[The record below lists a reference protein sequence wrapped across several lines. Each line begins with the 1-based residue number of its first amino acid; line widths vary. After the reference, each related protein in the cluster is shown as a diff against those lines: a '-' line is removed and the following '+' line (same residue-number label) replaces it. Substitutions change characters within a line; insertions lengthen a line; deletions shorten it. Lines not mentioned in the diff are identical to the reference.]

1 MDDLAVIIVSTN
13 EARWLRPCLSTLF
26 AHLGALRADV
36 VVADNRSTDGTREL
50 VESEF
55 PEARVVTCDN
65 YGFGHANNRALLT
78 TNARYVVFLNPDTEI
93 REGSFADLLARMD
106 ASPGLGLA
114 GVKQITPD
122 GRLFPTIRRFP
133 NVVRALFQALGSER
147 YPLRA
152 SWLGE
157 RELDL
162 SRYEHEFDCDWTS
175 GSFMLARREALE
187 SAGYFDERF
196 FIYSE
201 ETDLCLRIKSAGW
214 DIRHLAD
221 HDRAPPRPEGR
232 RQSEDG
238 CPRRVLSEAI
248 QPKALLPGTS
258 QCLPRRSRPRL
269 WSSRRCSPTRSR
281 GCCRATL
288 RVARSA
294 FGPARAHSA
303 AIRITPEGRRCAEGG
318 CSVRW
323 LEARDHATRCRIAA
337 LPPPPA
343 ASEK

>member
-1 MDDLAVIIVSTN
+1 MDDLAVIVVSTN
-13 EARWLRPCLSTLF
+13 EAQWLRPCLSTLL
-26 AHLGALRADV
+26 AHLGALQADV

-50 VESEF
+50 VEREF
-55 PEARVVTCDN
+55 PQARVVTCEN

-93 REGSFADLLARMD
+93 REGSFAELVARMD

-122 GRLFPTIRRFP
+122 GRVFPTIRRFP
-133 NVVRALFQALGSER
+133 NALRALFEAMGSER

-162 SRYEHEFDCDWTS
+162 SRYERELDCDWTS

-214 DIRHLAD
+214 DIRHLPIMTVLHHAQKAGVNPKMASQD
-221 HDRAPPRPEGR
+221 AYARKQYSRKHFSPAHRSAYLGALALGYGVRAVARRRDREVAAGRRSESRAALSVLLGLTAPPFGSP
-232 RQSEDG
+232 
-238 CPRRVLSEAI
+238 
-248 QPKALLPGTS
+248 PKVAVAP
-258 QCLPRRSRPRL
+258 
-269 WSSRRCSPTRSR
+269 
-281 GCCRATL
+281 RAT
-288 RVARSA
+288 
-294 FGPARAHSA
+294 
-303 AIRITPEGRRCAEGG
+303 
-318 CSVRW
+318 
-323 LEARDHATRCRIAA
+323 
-337 LPPPPA
+337 PP
-343 ASEK
+343 SDG

>member
-1 MDDLAVIIVSTN
+1 MRTSWSRTTD
-13 EARWLRPCLSTLF
+13 
-26 AHLGALRADV
+26 
-36 VVADNRSTDGTREL
+36 STDGTREL
-50 VESEF
+50 VEGEF

-93 REGSFADLLARMD
+93 REGSFADLVARMD

-133 NVVRALFQALGSER
+133 NAVRALFQALGSER

-162 SRYEHEFDCDWTS
+162 SRYEHELDCDWTS
-175 GSFMLARREALE
+175 GSFMLASREALE
-187 SAGYFDERF
+187 SAGFFDERF

-214 DIRHLAD
+214 DIRHLPIMTVLHHAQKAGVSPKMAAQD
-221 HDRAPPRPEGR
+221 AYSRKQYSRKHFSPAHRHAYLGALALGYGVRAVAPRRDREVAAGRRSESRAALATVVGLKPPPFGAPPRVALNVLEGEER
-232 RQSEDG
+232 S
-238 CPRRVLSEAI
+238 CPR
-248 QPKALLPGTS
+248 
-258 QCLPRRSRPRL
+258 
-269 WSSRRCSPTRSR
+269 
-281 GCCRATL
+281 
-288 RVARSA
+288 
-294 FGPARAHSA
+294 
-303 AIRITPEGRRCAEGG
+303 
-318 CSVRW
+318 
-323 LEARDHATRCRIAA
+323 
-337 LPPPPA
+337 A
-343 ASEK
+343 ASVSHRGESHT

>member
-13 EARWLRPCLSTLF
+13 EASWLRPCLSTLF
-26 AHLGALRADV
+26 AHLGELRADV

-50 VESEF
+50 VEREF

-93 REGSFADLLARMD
+93 REGSFEELVARMD
-106 ASPGLGLA
+106 ASPRLGLA

-133 NVVRALFQALGSER
+133 NALRALFQALGSER

-162 SRYEHEFDCDWTS
+162 SLYERELDCDWTS

-187 SAGYFDERF
+187 SAGFFDERF

-201 ETDLCLRIKSAGW
+201 ETDLCLRIKRAGW
-214 DIRHLAD
+214 DIRHLPLMIVLHHAD
-221 HDRAPPRPEGR
+221 KAGVNPRMASQDAFARKQYSRKHLSPAHRSAYLGALALGYAVRIIAPGRDREATSGR
-232 RQSEDG
+232 RSES
-238 CPRRVLSEAI
+238 RAALSVMLGLREPPFGTP
-248 QPKALLPGTS
+248 PKVAVAP
-258 QCLPRRSRPRL
+258 
-269 WSSRRCSPTRSR
+269 
-281 GCCRATL
+281 RAT
-288 RVARSA
+288 
-294 FGPARAHSA
+294 
-303 AIRITPEGRRCAEGG
+303 
-318 CSVRW
+318 
-323 LEARDHATRCRIAA
+323 
-337 LPPPPA
+337 PP
-343 ASEK
+343 SNS

>member
-1 MDDLAVIIVSTN
+1 MDDLAVIVVSTN
-13 EARWLRPCLSTLF
+13 EAQWLRPCLSTLF
-26 AHLGALRADV
+26 AHLGAVRADV
-36 VVADNRSTDGTREL
+36 VVADNRSTDGTGEL
-50 VESEF
+50 VDREF

-93 REGSFADLLARMD
+93 REGSFAELVARMD
-106 ASPGLGLA
+106 ASPRLGLA

-122 GRLFPTIRRFP
+122 GQVFPTIRRFP
-133 NVVRALFQALGSER
+133 NALRALFEAMGSER

-162 SRYEHEFDCDWTS
+162 SRYERETDCDWTS

-214 DIRHLAD
+214 DIRHLPIMTVLHHAQKAGVNPKMAAQD
-221 HDRAPPRPEGR
+221 AYARKQYSRKHFSPAHRGAYLSALALGYAARAVAPRLDREAAPGR
-232 RQSEDG
+232 RSE
-238 CPRRVLSEAI
+238 
-248 QPKALLPGTS
+248 
-258 QCLPRRSRPRL
+258 SR
-269 WSSRRCSPTRSR
+269 
-281 GCCRATL
+281 
-288 RVARSA
+288 
-294 FGPARAHSA
+294 
-303 AIRITPEGRRCAEGG
+303 
-318 CSVRW
+318 
-323 LEARDHATRCRIAA
+323 AA
-337 LPPPPA
+337 LSVLLGRTPPPFGSPPNVA
-343 ASEK
+343 VAPRTAPSSDG